1 MSWLRPLRTE
11 QPSPEPA
18 NERQTERDNP
28 PGGQRGIVYRTVD
41 HSDQALIERVT
52 PMDLT
57 VLATDRGSVPMNIGA
72 VLEFDPSNAP
82 SITKVRALL
91 ADRLPAIP
99 RLRQRLRRAPLGCG
113 RPVWVDD
120 AGFDLDRHLTA
131 RRWPE
136 PGGSRELLDV
146 AADLVCD
153 RFDHRRPL
161 WRACLLT
168 NSAGGRSALVLVFHH
183 VLADGLGGLAV
194 LATLADPGPQHSGPD
209 FPRRAP
215 RWNEFAIDAARQRA
229 NAARGL
235 SVRLRRAVAGIRE
248 LGIRPTGP
256 RLAEKTFLN
265 RPTSARRRLDR
276 VAVSL
281 ADVIV
286 VGHRVGGTVNDI
298 VLAAVTGALFK
309 VLAARGEHPER
320 LVVSVPVSGRRS
332 TTTDRLGN
340 DTGVRPIAVPAIAD
354 DHARLAKIITMTR
367 SNAALER
374 ASSAVPLGLAFRGLS
389 RLGLFNLFVE
399 HQRLVHTFETNLR
412 GPAEP
417 VFLGGHPVRAIIPAA
432 VNPGNVGVSFD
443 VLSYAGVLGVTIVT
457 DPEIVTE
464 PEVLTAAL
472 NHVFASLLEA

>member
-1 MSWLRPLRTE
+1 MSPQRLRGSRY
-11 QPSPEPA
+11 Q
-18 NERQTERDNP
+18 
-28 PGGQRGIVYRTVD
+28 TVD
-41 HSDQALIERVT
+41 RSDRAPIERLS

-72 VLEFDPSNAP
+72 VLEFDPHNAP
-82 SITKVRALL
+82 SMAGVHALFSE
-91 ADRLPAIP
+91 RLPAIP

-120 AGFDLDRHLTA
+120 VAFDLDRHLIA

-136 PGGSRELLDV
+136 PESSRELLDV
-146 AADLVCD
+146 AAELVCD
-153 RFDHRRPL
+153 RLDDRRPL
-161 WRACLLT
+161 WRACIVT
-168 NSAGGRSALVLVFHH
+168 GSAGNRAALVLVFHH

-194 LATLADPGPQHSGPD
+194 LATLADPGPQHSNDD

-215 RWNEFAIDAARQRA
+215 RWDELAIDAARQRA

-235 SVRLRRAVAGIRE
+235 FGGLRRAAAGIRE

-256 RLAEKTFLN
+256 RLVEKTFLN

-281 ADVIV
+281 ADVV
-286 VGHRVGGTVNDI
+286 AVGHRTGGTVNDI

-309 VLAARGEHPER
+309 VLADRGEHPTQ

-340 DTGVRPIAVPAIAD
+340 DTGVRPIAVPALAD
-354 DHARLAKIITMTR
+354 DHMRLAKIITMTR
-367 SNAALER
+367 SSAALQR

-389 RLGLFNLFVE
+389 RLGLFRLFVE

-412 GPAEP
+412 GPVEP
-417 VFLGGHPVRAIIPAA
+417 VFLGGHPIRGIIPAA
-432 VNPGNVGVSFD
+432 INPGNVGVSFD
-443 VLSYAGVLGVTIVT
+443 VLSYAGVLAVTIVS

-464 PEVLTAAL
+464 PETLAGAL
-472 NHVFASLLEA
+472 NDVFASLLDG